1 MKQALKYFFI
11 YLGLMLLGAVLFIF
25 PALIIEIITSQGLLS
40 SDGEISLWGMAFI
53 MIGSQILP
61 LIVFWKQKWCDYS
74 FIKGVNYKKLL
85 LLMALGWL
93 GCVLV
98 DACVQAY
105 APRFDW
111 DTDILSSIEGMS
123 TNPLGIISICIL
135 APVVEEGVCRGAIE
149 RKLLEKDWN
158 PWWAIVISAV
168 LFALMHMNLTQGIIA
183 LILGL
188 FLGWVYYRTRNI
200 WLCIFVHALNNT
212 VSTVLSL
219 TLSDPDALSSFSLPV
234 NLVLLL
240 AGVGLVYLGANLTHK
255 TMDGGGQ
262 LSV

>member
-11 YLGLMLLGAVLFIF
+11 YLGLMLLGAVLFLF
-25 PALIIEIITSQGLLS
+25 PALIIEIITSQGFLS

-85 LLMALGWL
+85 LLLALGWL

-123 TNPLGIISICIL
+123 TNPLWRHRTQTAGKGL
-135 APVVEEGVCRGAIE
+135 EP
-149 RKLLEKDWN
+149 LLGHRDFG
-158 PWWAIVISAV
+158 SAV
-168 LFALMHMNLTQGIIA
+168 RAHAHELDSGHYRPHPGPVPG
-183 LILGL
+183 LGL
-188 FLGWVYYRTRNI
+188 LPHPQHLALHLCSCVEQYRFH
-200 WLCIFVHALNNT
+200 CPQSYA
-212 VSTVLSL
+212 
-219 TLSDPDALSSFSLPV
+219 
-234 NLVLLL
+234 
-240 AGVGLVYLGANLTHK
+240 
-255 TMDGGGQ
+255 
-262 LSV
+262 